1 MQITIFALLF
11 SMNFAR
17 NLYPKL
23 GLENEI
29 NPVTEEDSEFARYG
43 HSPAG
48 SMNFDTI
55 TPRLVSLQNQLD
67 AETDF
72 DTFDLNHSEFDYTSD
87 GVVNTKI
94 TKIMLLGEIHTNI
107 REIEWLK
114 NNQTNE
120 RIQMN
125 KKFESLEKAFN
136 CLLIKMGKRDKEFFV
151 VSLMQALCVF
161 VILIFQILTILT

>member
-48 SMNFDTI
+48 SMNFDTSMFELPARKDNI
-55 TPRLVSLQNQLD
+55 APMM
-67 AETDF
+67 
-72 DTFDLNHSEFDYTSD
+72 D
-87 GVVNTKI
+87 GV
-94 TKIMLLGEIHTNI
+94 
-107 REIEWLK
+107 RP
-114 NNQTNE
+114 
-120 RIQMN
+120 
-125 KKFESLEKAFN
+125 
-136 CLLIKMGKRDKEFFV
+136 
-151 VSLMQALCVF
+151 
-161 VILIFQILTILT
+161 